1 MNEYEVIYDK
11 IKDIQF
17 KALELEE
24 DAEYTRFS
32 RYPQYQF
39 DWLSSVTNFNDLLL
53 FNDCFKQSDTEI
65 RNQLKQ
71 CRFRVNRGA
80 NPSDEFQGFLLTVL
94 SIIRT
99 RVYHDETVN

>member
-1 MNEYEVIYDK
+1 MNEYSVIYDK

-39 DWLSSVTNFNDLLL
+39 EWLMMVTNLHDKIL
-53 FNDCFKQSDTEI
+53 FDSSLRQFETQI

-71 CRFRVNRGA
+71 CRFRIGRGA
-80 NPSDEFQGFLLTVL
+80 DPSDEFQGFLLTIL
-94 SIIRT
+94 SIMKQG
-99 RVYHDETVN
+99 VSDEAVN